1 MGCFWAPAEEIL
13 KSPGILSTV
22 AGYTGKGDASD
33 PPSYEIVC
41 MSRDWV
47 EAVRV
52 TFDDEIITYPQ
63 VLDAFFDSQEARIGS
78 RQYGSFVFPDSEQAA
93 EAKKW
98 LAEARKSSLVRKR
111 DGFSVDATTIENP
124 TKFFRAEN
132 YHQNFWQKWRLRIVA
147 LLFLLPISW
156 GAFNGVLPEAALP
169 YVETVQDSA
178 TAVYVLGLVAALLER
193 KLDAEVI
200 EM

>member
-1 MGCFWAPAEEIL
+1 MGCIDCPKMTIL
-13 KSPGILSTV
+13 LCISKWKI
-22 AGYTGKGDASD
+22 
-33 PPSYEIVC
+33 
-41 MSRDWV
+41 
-47 EAVRV
+47 
-52 TFDDEIITYPQ
+52 FH
-63 VLDAFFDSQEARIGS
+63 RIGL
-78 RQYGSFVFPDSEQAA
+78 
-93 EAKKW
+93 AK
-98 LAEARKSSLVRKR
+98 ADISS
-111 DGFSVDATTIENP
+111 GG
-124 TKFFRAEN
+124 
-132 YHQNFWQKWRLRIVA
+132 VA

>member
-1 MGCFWAPAEEIL
+1 VSIVGLGFFQIFMHFCKICHDSL
-13 KSPGILSTV
+13 YIILS
-22 AGYTGKGDASD
+22 
-33 PPSYEIVC
+33 
-41 MSRDWV
+41 SR
-47 EAVRV
+47 ALHQKY
-52 TFDDEIITYPQ
+52 ISISSG
-63 VLDAFFDSQEARIGS
+63 AAR
-78 RQYGSFVFPDSEQAA
+78 R
-93 EAKKW
+93 W